1 MDYKCE
7 FEIETKLN
15 YIEVVS
21 SPHLSLFPFN
31 KILLNPVL
39 TDKAIK
45 EGKLMNYS
53 DPELAAVTP
62 PFFKEFIPSQKESC
76 KFTVKIKPEEDIEYD
91 INNYNIPLLF
101 PEGGDL
107 ICSIPKIKAKEESTI
122 ECLIDGIIDEMIF
135 VFQRTNIMEGNKII
149 AVIDYQFST
158 HKITCMEQL
167 KDKSEKQLETT
178 FSFRQAFNYNFPKYT
193 ANNFTL
199 YTLGRNYSFTL
210 CALETNDERKKDIDK
225 TYENELLGNFVIEN
239 DKVEK
244 TNVNIPCICYPGF
257 YIVECLCRYQN
268 NYSKGFNSTE
278 LKSSEILSGV
288 PRYRLLKNPT
298 KAARAFYNELIYDIG
313 SYTNYFIAEEING
326 DNCRDN
332 GEFYISGKFKDNG
345 NHYNK
350 NNNEFIL
357 FLTYPIEAK
366 AKCSAI
372 CDNTIK
378 CVSGSYFN
386 QKEIMIEQQEV
397 FDVYINR
404 EFFGITSIKSK
415 KPLTCIIGTIDIPTE
430 DEIIQY
436 ITDLHRTDIEEI
448 IVTEKSVF
456 NDTIEETSENS
467 NIPEEIP
474 ISQKETIERNK
485 PDTEAIPPVEPGSEK
500 ESYKSD
506 ITIISPEKSESNE
519 FRDDEPS
526 TKEKAQKNQKY
537 FYHLGK

>member
-1 MDYKCE
+1 
-7 FEIETKLN
+7 
-15 YIEVVS
+15 
-21 SPHLSLFPFN
+21 
-31 KILLNPVL
+31 
-39 TDKAIK
+39 
-45 EGKLMNYS
+45 
-53 DPELAAVTP
+53 
-62 PFFKEFIPSQKESC
+62 
-76 KFTVKIKPEEDIEYD
+76 
-91 INNYNIPLLF
+91 
-101 PEGGDL
+101 
-107 ICSIPKIKAKEESTI
+107 
-122 ECLIDGIIDEMIF
+122 
-135 VFQRTNIMEGNKII
+135 
-149 AVIDYQFST
+149 
-158 HKITCMEQL
+158 MEQL

-225 TYENELLGNFVIEN
+225 TYEIELLGNFVIEN

-386 QKEIMIEQQEV
+386 EKEIMIEQQEV
-397 FDVYINR
+397 FDVYIN
-404 EFFGITSIKSK
+404 
-415 KPLTCIIGTIDIPTE
+415 
-430 DEIIQY
+430 
-436 ITDLHRTDIEEI
+436 
-448 IVTEKSVF
+448 
-456 NDTIEETSENS
+456 
-467 NIPEEIP
+467 
-474 ISQKETIERNK
+474 
-485 PDTEAIPPVEPGSEK
+485 
-500 ESYKSD
+500 
-506 ITIISPEKSESNE
+506 
-519 FRDDEPS
+519 
-526 TKEKAQKNQKY
+526 
-537 FYHLGK
+537 

>member
-1 MDYKCE
+1 MLTDNHELFQRSGKINLVIALISSYNYKFTNSFNINCSLVKNITEKTKALIQMNYKCE

-21 SPHLSLFPFN
+21 SPHVSLFPFN

-62 PFFKEFIPSQKESC
+62 PFFKEFIPSQKDSC
-76 KFTVKIKPEEDIEYD
+76 KFTVKIKPEEDIEND

-101 PEGGDL
+101 PEGGNL
-107 ICSIPKIKAKEESTI
+107 ICSIPKTKAKEESTI
-122 ECLIDGIIDEMIF
+122 ECLIYGIIDEMIF

-225 TYENELLGNFVIEN
+225 TYEIELLGNLVLGN
-239 DKVEK
+239 DEVEK
-244 TNVNIPCICYPGF
+244 TDVSIPCICYPGY
-257 YIVECLCRYQN
+257 YIVECLCSYKN
-268 NYSKGFNSTE
+268 NYSKSFNSIE
-278 LKSSEILSGV
+278 LKSSEILSDI
-288 PRYRLLKNPT
+288 PRYRLIKNPS
-298 KAARAFYNELIYDIG
+298 KASKALYNEIIYDVV
-313 SYTNYFIAEEING
+313 SYTNYFIAQEING
-326 DNCRDN
+326 NTCGDN
-332 GEFYISGKFKDNG
+332 GEFFITGKFKDNG
-345 NHYNK
+345 ITHS
-350 NNNEFIL
+350 NEFIL
-357 FLTYPIEAK
+357 FLTYPIEVK
-366 AKCSAI
+366 AKCSVI
-372 CDNTIK
+372 SSNLIK
-378 CVSGSYFN
+378 CLSGSYFN
-386 QKEIMIEQQEV
+386 QKEIMIEQQEA
-397 FDVYINR
+397 FDVYLSS

-415 KPLTCIIGTIDIPTE
+415 TPLTCIVGTIDIPTE
-430 DEIIQY
+430 NEIIQY
-436 ITDLHRTDIEEI
+436 IIDLHRTDIEEI
-448 IVTEKSVF
+448 IETEKPFS

-467 NIPEEIP
+467 IYLKKFLFLKKK
-474 ISQKETIERNK
+474 Q
-485 PDTEAIPPVEPGSEK
+485 
-500 ESYKSD
+500 
-506 ITIISPEKSESNE
+506 
-519 FRDDEPS
+519 
-526 TKEKAQKNQKY
+526 
-537 FYHLGK
+537 